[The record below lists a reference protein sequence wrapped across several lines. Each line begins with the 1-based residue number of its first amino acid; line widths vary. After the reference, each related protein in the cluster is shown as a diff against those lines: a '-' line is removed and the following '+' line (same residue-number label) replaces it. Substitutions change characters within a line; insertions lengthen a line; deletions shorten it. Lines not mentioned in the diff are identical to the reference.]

1 MFDEDCCLQC
11 GKPMPV
17 DNRIYCS
24 DACQA
29 LDDSSPSLSTASSAW
44 PSPSLPP
51 MVAVSTQEPTTLSIG
66 MSLSL
71 AKSTYPPAYPIWY
84 EDEDDAELLSV
95 HASED
100 LLRSHDAL
108 SYARRPSSTNT
119 HSTIPLLHRH
129 SSSSTTHSSTGHST
143 NSAEEESDISGPTSS
158 SRHHHRRSSYGTP
171 LPPPAPLVTSDVPE
185 ATVTSRKRNRASLPA
200 YFSLLTLGAPHVKSS
215 LTMSPPRSS
224 VDTARGRPS
233 PTNPRLARP
242 ALDSTH
248 AVAGGSPCSV
258 PLHTPNSEE
267 YRGRRREPASPSRAR
282 ARSPSRSRSRSR
294 SRSHEW
300 TSCKEEVRGR
310 RRVDELDGWRTDR
323 EYGYGRGRSG
333 LRDRED
339 RMLNGPRR

>member
-1 MFDEDCCLQC
+1 MIPLSDLITSS
-11 GKPMPV
+11 
-17 DNRIYCS
+17 NSRIYCS

-51 MVAVSTQEPTTLSIG
+51 MTAGPTQEPTSLSLG
-66 MSLSL
+66 MSLST
-71 AKSTYPPAYPIWY
+71 AKSAYPPAYPIWY
-84 EDEDDAELLSV
+84 EDEDDNELLSV
-95 HASED
+95 HATED
-100 LLRSHDAL
+100 PRLRSHDAL

-143 NSAEEESDISGPTSS
+143 NSAEDDSDISGPTYSS
-158 SRHHHRRSSYGTP
+158 HHQVHHRRRSYGTP
-171 LPPPAPLVTSDVPE
+171 LAPPAPLMNLDAPE

-200 YFSLLTLGAPHVKSS
+200 YFSLLTLGAPHAKSS
-215 LTMSPPRSS
+215 LAMSPPRSS

-248 AVAGGSPCSV
+248 AVAGASPCSF
-258 PLHTPNSEE
+258 PLTSPNTEG

-282 ARSPSRSRSRSR
+282 PRSPCRSRSRSR
-294 SRSHEW
+294 SREW
-300 TSCKEEVRGR
+300 TSGKEEVRGR
-310 RRVDELDGWRTDR
+310 RRLDELDGWAADR

-333 LRDRED
+333 LRDREE
-339 RMLNGPRR
+339 RLLNVGTRR